1 MLVHSRGL
9 LGSLSSS
16 SKQALAEV
24 QRCGGYRVSR
34 RGACAFWF
42 TARVLRAFAAGG
54 GAVVKVK
61 QFRNVCT
68 QKKGEKGVK
77 KRGRLIFLVTAAAL
91 LPFFWQQ
98 VGSSGNW
105 EN

>member
-1 MLVHSRGL
+1 
-9 LGSLSSS
+9 
-16 SKQALAEV
+16 
-24 QRCGGYRVSR
+24 
-34 RGACAFWF
+34 
-42 TARVLRAFAAGG
+42 
-54 GAVVKVK
+54 
-61 QFRNVCT
+61 VCT